1 MVGVSWYEAVAYCS
15 WLTAETGDAKRPYRL
30 PTEAEWERAAAA
42 RRQATGDS
50 RRYPWGDQ
58 WDKQRCNNKELGL
71 GQTTPVGQFSPA
83 GDSPEGVSDLAGNV
97 WEWCS
102 TRYGGVDAKP
112 KFGYPYQADER
123 EDLEGDDTRILR
135 GGSWFD
141 WPGLVSVRLPSLVIL
156 AAGSTTTVFVV
167 PEPSPSPCPL
177 FLVHWC
183 SLFFE
188 PCGRRSAVSRC

>member
-1 MVGVSWYEAVAYCS
+1 MVGVSWYEAVAYCK

-30 PTEAEWERAAAA
+30 PTEAEWERTARGPSTGAA
-42 RRQATGDS
+42 DN
-50 RRYPWGDQ
+50 RRYPWGAP

-102 TRYGGVDAKP
+102 TRYGGVDATP
-112 KFGYPYQADER
+112 KFGYPYQADKR

-135 GGSWFD
+135 GGSWF
-141 WPGLVSVRLPSLVIL
+141 
-156 AAGSTTTVFVV
+156 AGSAWCRCGYRLWYDPDGRFNSRGFRCARTVV
-167 PEPSPSPCPL
+167 
-177 FLVHWC
+177 
-183 SLFFE
+183 
-188 PCGRRSAVSRC
+188 